1 MQTPAPVRCADWLR
15 RAGGA
20 ALLVIALSSFA
31 VPGSAASAMV
41 PDGAW
46 LIDGTGGAVQIFDCD
61 GLLCGRIIWLWMA
74 RDIAGRPASDKKNP
88 DPALRQRLL
97 CGLTIL
103 QGLQPA
109 GLDHWNSGSL
119 YNPDDGVTYRVSAEL
134 RSADVFVARIY
145 LGMPLFGETKT
156 LLRVPRLRS
165 EGWC

>member
-1 MQTPAPVRCADWLR
+1 
-15 RAGGA
+15 
-20 ALLVIALSSFA
+20 
-31 VPGSAASAMV
+31 MV

-61 GLLCGRIIWLWMA
+61 GLPCGRIVWLWMA

-88 DPALRQRLL
+88 DPAFRQRLL

-119 YNPDDGVTYRVSAEL
+119 YNPDDGVTYRDGGGPSLSPGALARQVVVSAH
-134 RSADVFVARIY
+134 
-145 LGMPLFGETKT
+145 PL
-156 LLRVPRLRS
+156 
-165 EGWC
+165 